1 MRIEF
6 STIGDNT
13 NIEVRLID
21 NDGFT
26 EDRVYTADH
35 QGGLHFGDDQ
45 SVPVNARQLFEWVE
59 DSWAPPIIGGRYGK
73 SHPYWTEREEKR
85 KQREARHVS

>member
-35 QGGLHFGDDQ
+35 KGGLHFGDDQ
-45 SVPVNARQLFEWVE
+45 KVPVSARQLFEWVE
-59 DSWAPPIIGGRYGK
+59 DSWAPPIIGGRHSKY
-73 SHPYWTEREEKR
+73 HPYWTEREEKR
-85 KQREARHVS
+85 KQREAGL